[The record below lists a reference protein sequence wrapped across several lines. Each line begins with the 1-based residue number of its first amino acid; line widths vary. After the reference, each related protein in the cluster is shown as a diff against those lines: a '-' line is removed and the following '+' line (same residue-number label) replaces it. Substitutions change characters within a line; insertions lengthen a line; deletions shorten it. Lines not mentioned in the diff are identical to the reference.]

1 MFNRDEWILEQQNP
15 MISLKKWQTTVDL
28 VAKLYEAPAV
38 YIIQSTSHGY
48 QVVIANENP
57 NNPYQSG
64 DSFARDAKL
73 FSAEVIKNAGPLYV
87 NHATT
92 MPEWKDSPVVETH
105 RINSFLGVPIYWP
118 DGACFGTICV
128 LDFAVTHYN
137 RTFQELLWQF
147 RDLVEGD
154 LLLNSQFL
162 QLLELSTKDEL
173 TRLLNRRGF
182 FIQAEKHVRLAQRL
196 RQSVGVMY
204 LDLDRL
210 KHINDE
216 YGHRLG
222 DKAISALASAIHNV
236 LRDSDVAGRIGG
248 DEFVV
253 VMMPGDAKA
262 LPKMA
267 ARIRAE
273 LANLSSSGELQELKP
288 SVSIGYRL
296 FTVNELTGIDRM
308 VSMVDE
314 RMYVDKNQNHDPHQK
329 DAG

>member
-28 VAKLYEAPAV
+28 VAKLYESPAV
-38 YIIQSTSHGY
+38 FVIQATSQGY
-48 QVVIANENP
+48 QVVIGSSSKT
-57 NNPYQSG
+57 NPYKSG
-64 DSFARDAKL
+64 DTFPKDAYL
-73 FSAEVIKNAGPLYV
+73 FCTEVIKNAGPLYV
-87 NHATT
+87 NHATS
-92 MPEWKDSPVVETH
+92 MPEWAENPLVKNNRV
-105 RINSFLGVPIYWP
+105 NSFLGVPIYWP
-118 DGACFGTICV
+118 DGSNFGTIAV

-173 TRLLNRRGF
+173 SRLLNRRGF

-196 RQSVGVMY
+196 GHSVGVMY
-204 LDLDRL
+204 LDLDNL
-210 KHINDE
+210 KQINDVL
-216 YGHRLG
+216 GHRVG
-222 DKAISALASAIHNV
+222 DKAITALASAIQNV

-253 VMMPGDAKA
+253 VMMTPDEQA
-262 LPKMA
+262 LPKTA
-267 ARIRAE
+267 ARIRAALKSLCIDE
-273 LANLSSSGELQELKP
+273 LEQVSL
-288 SVSIGYRL
+288 SVSIGTRL
-296 FTVNELTGIDRM
+296 FQVSDLVGIDRM
-308 VSMVDE
+308 VSLVDE
-314 RMYVDKNQNHDPHQK
+314 RMYEDKHNKNQQVRL

>member
-38 YIIQSTSHGY
+38 YIIQSTSKGY
-48 QVVIANENP
+48 QVVIGNQNA
-57 NNPYQSG
+57 NNPYRSG
-64 DSFARDAKL
+64 ELFAKDMKM
-73 FSAEVIKNAGPLYV
+73 FSAQVIKNAGPLYV
-87 NHATT
+87 NHATN
-92 MPEWKDSPVVETH
+92 MPEWQDNPLVKSH
-105 RINSFLGVPIYWP
+105 RVNSFLGVPIYWP
-118 DGACFGTICV
+118 DGSCFGTICV
-128 LDFAVTHYN
+128 LDYAVTHYN

-196 RQSVGVMY
+196 GQSVGVMY
-204 LDLDRL
+204 LDLDNL
-210 KHINDE
+210 KQINDQQ
-216 YGHRLG
+216 GHRLG
-222 DKAISALASAIHNV
+222 DKAISALAAAIHNV

-253 VMMPGDAKA
+253 VMMTADAQA
-262 LPKMA
+262 LPKMG

-273 LANLSSSGELQELKP
+273 LKNLCVGELQDMEL
-288 SVSIGYRL
+288 SVSIGTRL
-296 FTVNELTGIDRM
+296 FPVNELTGIDRM

-314 RMYVDKNQNHDPHQK
+314 RMYEDKNHNHGTH
-329 DAG
+329 AGAG